1 MELQEK
7 QILNPK
13 ELTTIQP
20 GDLEI
25 PNHSTVSGFCGNQS
39 WKKSFCWQI
48 PSLPTLISI
57 HKIGN
62 LQIVPEQDIFQTSK
76 DCKSCPSQKLEVIT
90 FWTTV
95 GNPWGSCLSV
105 CLFATSYPHHQ
116 FSKGRVCLFVF
127 LCLMFYPH
135 HQFNR
140 AECHRR
146 EEGRWEH
153 PKTVFWP
160 ANPV

>member
-76 DCKSCPSQKLEVIT
+76 DCKSCPSQFIVSLSTFSKKWLLIFFSGHERFREGGQVIT
-90 FWTTV
+90 SHSQ
-95 GNPWGSCLSV
+95 G
-105 CLFATSYPHHQ
+105 
-116 FSKGRVCLFVF
+116 
-127 LCLMFYPH
+127 
-135 HQFNR
+135 
-140 AECHRR
+140 
-146 EEGRWEH
+146 
-153 PKTVFWP
+153 
-160 ANPV
+160 

>member
-90 FWTTV
+90 FLDHSWDPLRIV
-95 GNPWGSCLSV
+95 SVCLSFCNILSSPPIFQGLRLSV
-105 CLFATSYPHHQ
+105 CNVSSSPILS
-116 FSKGRVCLFVF
+116 
-127 LCLMFYPH
+127 
-135 HQFNR
+135 
-140 AECHRR
+140 
-146 EEGRWEH
+146 
-153 PKTVFWP
+153 
-160 ANPV
+160 